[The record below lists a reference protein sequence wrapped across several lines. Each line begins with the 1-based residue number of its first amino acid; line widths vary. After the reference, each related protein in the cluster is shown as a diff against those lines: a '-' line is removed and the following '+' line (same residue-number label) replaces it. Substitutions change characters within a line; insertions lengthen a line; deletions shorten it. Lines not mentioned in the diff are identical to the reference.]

1 MTLFD
6 IIFTGSEQA
15 LSACKSVVEKTVE
28 AFGENEKISFPETAY
43 SLPMIYAATGKK
55 VNTLAD
61 LKEVIPIIES
71 LIVKEQSLE
80 KALNAGLA
88 TAVAAEVIEACK
100 YTGGKNPYEEPCAG
114 FIPDTVIRSLGVP
127 LVTGDIPG
135 VAVVIGEAPSDE
147 EAAKIIK
154 GYQTKGLLVFLVG
167 KVIDQAVSAK
177 VKMGLELRVIPLGY
191 DVTSVIH
198 VVTVAIRAA
207 LIFGNVQP
215 GNLAELL
222 KYTKERVPAFVN
234 ALGPLSELVVSAGA
248 GAIAMG
254 FPVITDQDIQEVPQ
268 NLIVQKDCDKLI
280 PTSLEARGI
289 KIKITEIPIPVGFAP
304 AFEGERVRK
313 DDMFAEFGGGRTPA
327 WELVMKKDL
336 AEVEDHKIE
345 IIGPDIDTLGPDG
358 GKLPLALLVEV
369 AGKNMQEDFE
379 PVMERRIHYFAN
391 YIEGVMH
398 IGQRDIMWLR
408 ISKST
413 YYAGFRLRHIG
424 EVLYA
429 KMLDEFGSIVDKVQV
444 TIVTD
449 KEKVESM
456 LQQIARPRYEARDA
470 RLAGL
475 TDESV
480 DTFYSCLLCQ
490 SFAPAHVCIVTP
502 ERLGLCGAVSW
513 LDAKATRELNPT
525 GPCQPIV
532 KGHCSD
538 EVKGSWDSINKAV
551 EQLSHGATKRVN
563 IYTIMEDPMTSCG
576 CFECICG
583 IMPEANGVIIVNREY
598 SGMTPLGMTFGEL
611 ASTTG
616 GGVQTPGF
624 MGHGRQFIT
633 SKKFLYAEGGLSRVV
648 WMPRELKEA
657 LKDKLIQRAKEIG
670 IENLYDMIADETVGT
685 DPDSV
690 VEFLTRVGHPAL
702 SMDPMM

>member
-6 IIFTGSEQA
+6 IIFTGSQQA
-15 LSACKSVVEKTVE
+15 LDACKAVVEQTISE
-28 AFGENEKISFPETAY
+28 FGENEKVAFPETAY
-43 SLPMIYAATGKK
+43 SLPTIYAATGNKIS
-55 VNTLAD
+55 TLAE
-61 LKEVIPIIES
+61 LKSVIPVIES
-71 LIVKEQSLE
+71 LIVKEQRLE
-80 KALNAGLA
+80 NALNAGLA

-100 YTGGKNPYEEPCAG
+100 YVGGRTPYEAPCAG

-147 EAAKIIK
+147 EAGKLIK
-154 GYQTKGLLVFLVG
+154 DYQNKGLLVFLVG
-167 KVIDQAVSAK
+167 KIIDQAVNTK
-177 VKMGLELRVIPLGY
+177 VKMGLDFRVIPLGY

-198 VVTVAIRAA
+198 VVTVALRAG
-207 LIFGNVQP
+207 LIFGGVKP
-215 GNLAELL
+215 GDLPAML

-248 GAIAMG
+248 GAIALG
-254 FPVITDQDIQEVPQ
+254 FPVITDQEVQEVPQ
-268 NLIVQKDCDKLI
+268 NLITQKDYEKMVQ
-280 PTSLEARGI
+280 TSLEARGI

-327 WELVMKKDL
+327 WELVVARDMS
-336 AEVEDHKIE
+336 EVEDHKIE
-345 IIGPDIDTLGPDG
+345 VIGPDIDTLPEEG
-358 GKLPLALLVEV
+358 GKLPLAILIEV
-369 AGKNMQEDFE
+369 AGKNMQQDFE

-398 IGQRDIMWLR
+398 VGQRDICWIR

-413 YYAGFRLRHIG
+413 YQAGFRLKHLG
-424 EVLYA
+424 EVMYA

-444 TIVTD
+444 KIITD
-449 KEKVESM
+449 KELVEK
-456 LQQIARPRYEARDA
+456 LYEEIPKPRYQARDA

-480 DTFYSCLLCQ
+480 DTFYTCLLCQ
-490 SFAPAHVCIVTP
+490 SFAPAHVCVVTP
-502 ERLGLCGAVSW
+502 ERMGLCGAVSW
-513 LDAKATRELNPT
+513 LDAKATKELNPT

-532 KGHCSD
+532 KGECQD
-538 EVKGSWDSINKAV
+538 EVKGSWESVNKAV
-551 EQLSHGATKRVN
+551 EQASHGATKRVN

-624 MGHGRQFIT
+624 MGHGRHYIT
-633 SKKFLYAEGGLSRVV
+633 SKKFLYADGGISRVV

-657 LKDKLIQRAKEIG
+657 LKDKLIQIGKDMG
-670 IENLYDMIADETVGT
+670 IENFYDMIADETVGT
-685 DPDSV
+685 DPDKI
-690 VEFLTRVGHPAL
+690 VEFLTNVGHPAL
-702 SMDPMM
+702 SMDPML

>member
-1 MTLFD
+1 
-6 IIFTGSEQA
+6 
-15 LSACKSVVEKTVE
+15 
-28 AFGENEKISFPETAY
+28 
-43 SLPMIYAATGKK
+43 
-55 VNTLAD
+55 
-61 LKEVIPIIES
+61 
-71 LIVKEQSLE
+71 
-80 KALNAGLA
+80 
-88 TAVAAEVIEACK
+88 
-100 YTGGKNPYEEPCAG
+100 
-114 FIPDTVIRSLGVP
+114 
-127 LVTGDIPG
+127 
-135 VAVVIGEAPSDE
+135 
-147 EAAKIIK
+147 
-154 GYQTKGLLVFLVG
+154 
-167 KVIDQAVSAK
+167 
-177 VKMGLELRVIPLGY
+177 
-191 DVTSVIH
+191 
-198 VVTVAIRAA
+198 
-207 LIFGNVQP
+207 
-215 GNLAELL
+215 
-222 KYTKERVPAFVN
+222 
-234 ALGPLSELVVSAGA
+234 LSELVVSAGA
-248 GAIAMG
+248 GAIALG
-254 FPVITDQDIQEVPQ
+254 FPVITDQDVQEVPQ
-268 NLIVQKDCDKLI
+268 NLIVQKDYDKLI
-280 PTSLEARGI
+280 PTSLEARSI

-313 DDMFAEFGGGRTPA
+313 EEMFAEFGGGRTTA
-327 WELVMKKDL
+327 WELVMKKDM

-345 IIGPDIDTLGPDG
+345 IIGPDIDTLEPNG

-413 YYAGFRLRHIG
+413 YDAGFRLKHIG

-444 TIVTD
+444 KVITD
-449 KEKVESM
+449 KEKLESM

-513 LDAKATRELNPT
+513 LDAKATKELNPT

-532 KGHCSD
+532 KGPCSD
-538 EVKGSWDSINKAV
+538 EVKGSWESINKAV

-633 SKKFLYAEGGLSRVV
+633 SKKFLFAEGGLSRVV

>member
-15 LSACKSVVEKTVE
+15 LEASKSVVEQTIQKY
-28 AFGENEKISFPETAY
+28 GENEKVNFPNTAY
-43 SLPMIYAATGKK
+43 SLPTIYAATGQKIG
-55 VNTLAD
+55 TLSE
-61 LKEVIPIIES
+61 LKGALGVIES
-71 LIVKEQSLE
+71 LIVKEQNLE

-100 YTGGKNPYEEPCAG
+100 YVGGNAPYEAPCAG
-114 FIPDTVIRSLGVP
+114 FIPDTVIRSMGVP

-135 VAVVIGEAPSDE
+135 VAVIIGEAPTAE

-154 GYQTKGLLVFLVG
+154 DYQSKGILVTLVG
-167 KVIDQAVSAK
+167 KVIDQAIESK
-177 VKMGLELRVIPLGY
+177 VKMGLEFRVVPLGY

-198 VVTVAIRAA
+198 IVSFAIRAA
-207 LIFGNVQP
+207 LIFGNVKP
-215 GNLAELL
+215 GDLPELL

-248 GAIAMG
+248 GAIALG
-254 FPVITDQDIQEVPQ
+254 FPVLTDQDVQEVPM
-268 NLIVQKDCDKLI
+268 NLIIQKDYDKLVQS
-280 PTSLEARGI
+280 SLEARGI

-327 WELVMKKDL
+327 WELVRKREL
-336 AEVEDHKIE
+336 SEVEDHKIE
-345 IIGPDIDTLGPDG
+345 LIGPDIDSLGAEG
-358 GKLPLALLVEV
+358 GKLPLAVIVDV

-379 PVMERRIHYFAN
+379 PVMERRIHYFTN

-398 IGQRDIMWLR
+398 IGQRDIAWVR
-408 ISKST
+408 ISKSSAE
-413 YYAGFRLRHIG
+413 AGFKLKHIG
-424 EVLYA
+424 EVMYA
-429 KMLDEFGSIVDKVQV
+429 KMLDEFGSIADKVQV
-444 TIVTD
+444 TIITD
-449 KEKVESM
+449 KEKVEA
-456 LQQIARPRYEARDA
+456 LLKEIARPRYDARDA

-513 LDAKATRELNPT
+513 LDAKATKELDPT
-525 GPCQPIV
+525 GPCQPII
-532 KGHCSD
+532 KGQCDD
-538 EVKGSWDSINKAV
+538 EVKGHWASINKAV
-551 EQLSHGATKRVN
+551 AEQSHGATTAVN

-583 IMPEANGVIIVNREY
+583 IMPEANGVMIANREY
-598 SGMTPLGMTFGEL
+598 HGMTPLGMTFGEL

-633 SKKFLYAEGGLSRVV
+633 SKKFLYADGGLERVV
-648 WMPRELKEA
+648 WMPKELKEA
-657 LKDKLIQRAKEIG
+657 LKEKLIERGKEIG
-670 IENLYDMIADETVGT
+670 IENFYDMIADEEAGT
-685 DPDSV
+685 EPDAV
-690 VEFLTRVGHPAL
+690 VEFLTKVGHPAL
-702 SMDPMM
+702 SMDPMF